1 LIWVPGQQI
10 ELFRYPDHE
19 ALLLTAPSL
28 TIGFVPED
36 VASAALPAP
45 AEDRP
50 QIRGVIVDWGGVMTN
65 PIFDTV
71 DAWLRA
77 ERINRDSYTTVMR
90 SWVAAAYGD
99 GADNP
104 VHALERGECTNEEFE
119 RLLAQELTDADGG
132 AVPADGLLARM
143 FAASALND
151 AMLDLVRSVRRAGLR
166 TALLSNSWGNGD
178 YPRHLFP
185 ELFDVVVI
193 SAEVGMRKPEE
204 RIFRHT
210 ASLLGLEPQE
220 CVFIDDV
227 SANIAAAEAI
237 GLVCML
243 HKEPGPTA
251 DWLRDLL
258 GTDLTGLN
266 GREDRGPGE

>member
-1 LIWVPGQQI
+1 VPG
-10 ELFRYPDHE
+10 
-19 ALLLTAPSL
+19 
-28 TIGFVPED
+28 D
-36 VASAALPAP
+36 VASAGLAAP
-45 AEDRP
+45 AEDKPR
-50 QIRGVIVDWGGVMTN
+50 IRGVIVDWGGVMTS
-65 PIFDTV
+65 PIMDTV
-71 DAWLRA
+71 NAWIRA
-77 ERINRDSYTTVMR
+77 ERINRDSYTAVMR
-90 SWVAAAYGD
+90 SWVAGAYGD

-104 VHALERGECTNEEFE
+104 VHALERGECTDEEFE
-119 RLLAQELTDADGG
+119 RLLARELRDTDGG

-143 FAASALND
+143 FAASALDD
-151 AMLDLVRSVRRAGLR
+151 AMLDLIRSLRRAGLR

-185 ELFDVVVI
+185 DLFDTVVI
-193 SAEVGMRKPEE
+193 SSEVGMRKPEE

-210 ASLLGLEPQE
+210 AALLGLQPQE

-251 DWLRDLL
+251 AWLRDLL
-258 GTDLTGLN
+258 GMDLTGQN
-266 GREDRGPGE
+266 PGSSAQASSGLP

>member
-1 LIWVPGQQI
+1 VP
-10 ELFRYPDHE
+10 DD
-19 ALLLTAPSL
+19 A
-28 TIGFVPED
+28 
-36 VASAALPAP
+36 ASASLPAP
-45 AEDRP
+45 AEKP

-65 PIFDTV
+65 PIFETV

-77 ERINRDSYTTVMR
+77 ERINRDSYTAVMR

-119 RLLAQELTDADGG
+119 RLLAQELRDADGG
-132 AVPADGLLARM
+132 AVPADGLLTRM

-185 ELFDVVVI
+185 GLFDVVVI

-210 ASLLGLEPQE
+210 ASLLRLEPRE

-258 GTDLTGLN
+258 GIDLTGP
-266 GREDRGPGE
+266 GQPAARGVTRPAW